1 MPSNETKQTAMT
13 QNSTSKPASGRKAP
27 GTRIGTLLDW
37 REGSIKSVN
46 QRHGQTIRD
55 GR

>member
-1 MPSNETKQTAMT
+1 MRNSKTKKNLTAKS
-13 QNSTSKPASGRKAP
+13 QVASSHKAP

-37 REGSIKSVN
+37 REGSLNAVK

>member
-1 MPSNETKQTAMT
+1 MRNKETKNNLTGK
-13 QNSTSKPASGRKAP
+13 STRKAP
-27 GTRIGTLLDW
+27 GTRIGTMLDW
-37 REGSIKSVN
+37 REGSVKTVN

>member
-1 MPSNETKQTAMT
+1 MKKSLTAKSQT
-13 QNSTSKPASGRKAP
+13 NSTRKAP

-37 REGSIKSVN
+37 REGSVKSSN
-46 QRHGQTIRD
+46 QRHGHAVRD

>member
-1 MPSNETKQTAMT
+1 MPNNETKKNLTAKSQTA
-13 QNSTSKPASGRKAP
+13 SFRKAP
-27 GTRIGTLLDW
+27 RTRIGTLLDW
-37 REGSIKSVN
+37 REGSFKSGN

>member
-1 MPSNETKQTAMT
+1 MPNNETKKNLTAKP
-13 QNSTSKPASGRKAP
+13 QADSTRKAP
-27 GTRIGTLLDW
+27 GTRIGTLYDW